1 MMAEEVIEDDHPS
14 LHTLAAGCHKIMNA
28 IDNKESLTR
37 KEWMGYYEYVLQPPP
52 LLFYSILENLC
63 LFIQFHLIQF
73 GNFNLNRGIC
83 NLEAWRLLGD

>member
-52 LLFYSILENLC
+52 PLL
-63 LFIQFHLIQF
+63 LIQF
-73 GNFNLNRGIC
+73 SRIFASSFNFI
-83 NLEAWRLLGD
+83 